1 MENKYPRLIS
11 WNYWDGT
18 SLFSRK
24 NNVEELTE
32 YYILDKDGEK
42 EIEDGT
48 LTHAGGP
55 FRSVCRTH
63 FKKVV
68 RTGYTRNSKKHKDI
82 YYSMKEKYS
91 ELENRLKVFEGI
103 LKDCG
108 SYVYINLP
116 WLSGW
121 RGSDFY
127 SEYKDVFLDD
137 SSTCYIKKEY
147 WTVELINELIHY
159 KPRNFEGGVITDYQ
173 EKYIPQFLLSLKIK
187 FPELYAQV
195 DRKTDKDTRELL
207 LGKFIPVTKLNV
219 GTVGVVKGGFCLP
232 DTWYYDGEYL
242 NGTKQEYGLTVEM
255 RIKATDEVFVKVVDV
270 STVPLDLVSEQ

>member
-24 NNVEELTE
+24 NSVEEITE
-32 YYILDKDGEK
+32 YYILDEDGEK

-48 LTHAGGP
+48 LTDAGGP
-55 FRSVCRTH
+55 FRNVNRTH

-82 YYSMKEKYS
+82 YFSMKDKYP
-91 ELENRLKVFEGI
+91 ELENKLKFFEGI

-121 RGSDFY
+121 QEIDFY
-127 SEYKDVFLDD
+127 HRHEGIFLNE
-137 SSTCYIKKEY
+137 SACYIKKEY
-147 WTVELINELIHY
+147 WTVESINEIVKY
-159 KPRNFEGGVITDYQ
+159 KPRNFEGGVIKDYQ

-187 FPELYAQV
+187 FPELYEKV
-195 DRKTDKDTRELL
+195 DRKTDKDARELL
-207 LGKFIPVTKLNV
+207 LGKFVPVTKLNV
-219 GTVGVVKGGFCLP
+219 GTVGHVRGGFCLP

-242 NGTKQEYGLTVEM
+242 NGTKQEHGLIVEM
-255 RIKATDEVFVKVVDV
+255 RIKATDDVFVKVVDV
-270 STVPLDLVSEQ
+270 STVPFDLGSEQ

>member
-11 WNYWDGT
+11 WSYWDGT
-18 SLFSRK
+18 SFFSRK
-24 NNVEELTE
+24 NSAEEITE
-32 YYILDKDGEK
+32 YYILDEDGEK

-48 LTHAGGP
+48 ITRTDGP
-55 FRSVCRTH
+55 YNHFCRTH
-63 FKKVV
+63 FKRVV

-82 YYSMKEKYS
+82 YFAMKNKCP
-91 ELENRLKVFEGI
+91 ELENKFKLFEGI

-121 RGSDFY
+121 HGYDFY
-127 SEYKDVFLDD
+127 SKHEDVFLD
-137 SSTCYIKKEY
+137 SSACYIKKEY

-159 KPRNFEGGVITDYQ
+159 KPRNFEGCVIESYQ
-173 EKYIPQFLLSLKIK
+173 EKYVPQFLLSLKLK

-207 LGKFIPVTKLNV
+207 LGKFVPVTKLNI
-219 GTVGVVKGGFCLP
+219 GTVGPVRGGFCLP

-242 NGTKQEYGLTVEM
+242 NGTKQDNGLTVEM

-270 STVPLDLVSEQ
+270 STVPFELVNEQ

>member
-24 NNVEELTE
+24 NSVEELTE

-55 FRSVCRTH
+55 FRSVRKTH

-68 RTGYTRNSKKHKDI
+68 RTGYTRNSRKHKDI
-82 YYSMKEKYS
+82 YFSMKDKYP
-91 ELENRLKVFEGI
+91 ELENKLKVFDGI

-116 WLSGW
+116 WLYSWYGY
-121 RGSDFY
+121 DFY
-127 SEYKDVFLDD
+127 SNHKDVFLENN
-137 SSTCYIKKEY
+137 SCYIKKEC

-159 KPRNFEGGVITDYQ
+159 KPRNFEGEVIADYQ

-187 FPELYAQV
+187 FPELYEKV

-207 LGKFIPVTKLNV
+207 LGKYVPVTKLNI
-219 GTVGVVKGGFCLP
+219 GTVGAVKGGFCLP
-232 DTWYYDGEYL
+232 DTWYYDGECL
-242 NGTKQEYGLTVEM
+242 NGTNQVGNLVIEM
-255 RIKATDEVFVKVVDV
+255 KIKASDEVLVKVVDV
-270 STVPLDLVSEQ
+270 TTVPFDLVNEQ

>member
-24 NNVEELTE
+24 NSAEEITE
-32 YYILDKDGEK
+32 YYILDEDGEK

-48 LTHAGGP
+48 LTDAGGP
-55 FRSVCRTH
+55 FRSVNRTH

-82 YYSMKEKYS
+82 YFSMKDKYP
-91 ELENRLKVFEGI
+91 ELENKLKFFEGI

-121 RGSDFY
+121 HGYDFY
-127 SEYKDVFLDD
+127 SKHEEVFLD
-137 SSTCYIKKEY
+137 SSACYIKKEY

-159 KPRNFEGGVITDYQ
+159 KPRNFEGCVIESYQ
-173 EKYIPQFLLSLKIK
+173 EKYVPQFLLSLKLK
-187 FPELYAQV
+187 FHKLYAQV

-207 LGKFIPVTKLNV
+207 LGKFVPVTKLNV

-242 NGTKQEYGLTVEM
+242 NGTKQDDGLTVEM
-255 RIKATDEVFVKVVDV
+255 RIKATDEVLVKVVDV
-270 STVPLDLVSEQ
+270 ATVPLDLVSEV

>member
-11 WNYWDGT
+11 WSYWDGT

-24 NNVEELTE
+24 NSAEEITE
-32 YYILDKDGEK
+32 YYILDEGGEK

-48 LTHAGGP
+48 LTDAGGP
-55 FRSVCRTH
+55 FRSVNRTH

-68 RTGYTRNSKKHKDI
+68 RAGYTRNSKKHKDI
-82 YYSMKEKYS
+82 YFAMQDKYP
-91 ELENRLKVFEGI
+91 ELENKLKFFEGI

-108 SYVYINLP
+108 SYVYMNLP
-116 WLSGW
+116 WLRDW
-121 RGSDFY
+121 RVSDFY
-127 SEYKDVFLDD
+127 SEHKDVFLDD
-137 SSTCYIKKEY
+137 NSTCYVKKEY

-173 EKYIPQFLLSLKIK
+173 EKYIPLFLLELKIK

-207 LGKFIPVTKLNV
+207 LGKFVPVTKLNV

-232 DTWYYDGEYL
+232 DTCYYDGKYL
-242 NGTKQEYGLTVEM
+242 NGTKQDGQLTIEM
-255 RIKATDEVFVKVVDV
+255 RIKATDEVLVKVVDV
-270 STVPLDLVSEQ
+270 STVPLDLVNE

>member
-24 NNVEELTE
+24 KEVEELTE
-32 YYILDKDGEK
+32 YYILDEDGEK

-48 LTHAGGP
+48 LTDAGGP
-55 FRSVCRTH
+55 FRSVNRTH

-82 YYSMKEKYS
+82 YFSMKDKYP
-91 ELENRLKVFEGI
+91 ELENKLKFFEGI

-108 SYVYINLP
+108 SYVYIGLP

-121 RGSDFY
+121 HGYDFY
-127 SEYKDVFLDD
+127 SKHEDVFLENN
-137 SSTCYIKKEY
+137 SCYIKKEY
-147 WTVELINELIHY
+147 WTVEVINELIHY
-159 KPRNFEGGVITDYQ
+159 KPRNFGGGVIEDYQ
-173 EKYIPQFLLSLKIK
+173 EKYIPLFLLELKIK
-187 FPELYAQV
+187 FPELYEKV
-195 DRKTDKDTRELL
+195 DSKTDKDTRELL
-207 LGKFIPVTKLNV
+207 LGKFVPVTKLNI
-219 GTVGVVKGGFCLP
+219 GTVGHVRGGFCLP

-242 NGTKQEYGLTVEM
+242 NGTKQDNGLTVEM

-270 STVPLDLVSEQ
+270 STVPFDLINE

>member
-11 WNYWDGT
+11 WSYWDGT

-24 NNVEELTE
+24 SSVEEITE
-32 YYILDKDGEK
+32 YYILDKEGEK

-48 LTHAGGP
+48 LTDAGGP
-55 FRSVCRTH
+55 FRSVNRTH

-68 RTGYTRNSKKHKDI
+68 RTGYTRNSKKHKGI
-82 YYSMKEKYS
+82 YYSMREKYP
-91 ELENRLKVFEGI
+91 ELENKLKVFEGI
-103 LKDCG
+103 LKDCD
-108 SYVYINLP
+108 SYVYLNLP

-127 SEYKDVFLDD
+127 SEHKDVFLENN
-137 SSTCYIKKEY
+137 SRYIKKEY

-159 KPRNFEGGVITDYQ
+159 KPRNFEGCVIEEYQ
-173 EKYIPQFLLSLKIK
+173 EKYIPLFLLELKIK
-187 FPELYAQV
+187 FPELYEKV

-207 LGKFIPVTKLNV
+207 LGKFVPVTKLNV

-232 DTWYYDGEYL
+232 DTWYYDGEHL
-242 NGTKQEYGLTVEM
+242 NGTKQDDGLTVEM
-255 RIKATDEVFVKVVDV
+255 RIKATDDVSVKVIDV
-270 STVPLDLVSEQ
+270 STVPFDLVNE

>member
-11 WNYWDGT
+11 WSYWDGT

-24 NNVEELTE
+24 NSAEEITE
-32 YYILDKDGEK
+32 YYILDEDGEK

-48 LTHAGGP
+48 LTDAGGP
-55 FRSVCRTH
+55 FRSVNRTH

-82 YYSMKEKYS
+82 YFAMQDKYP
-91 ELENRLKVFEGI
+91 ELENKLKFFEGI

-108 SYVYINLP
+108 SYVYIGLP

-121 RGSDFY
+121 QGSDFY
-127 SEYKDVFLDD
+127 YEHKDVFLDG
-137 SSTCYIKKEY
+137 STCHIKKEY
-147 WTVELINELIHY
+147 WTAELINELTRY
-159 KPRNFEGGVITDYQ
+159 KPRNFGGGVITDYQ
-173 EKYIPQFLLSLKIK
+173 EKYIPLFLLELKVK
-187 FPELYAQV
+187 FPELYEKVA
-195 DRKTDKDTRELL
+195 RKTDKDARELL
-207 LGKFIPVTKLNV
+207 LGKFVPVTKLNV

-232 DTWYYDGEYL
+232 DTWYYDGKYL

-255 RIKATDEVFVKVVDV
+255 RVKATDEVLVKVVDV
-270 STVPLDLVSEQ
+270 STVPFDLVNE

>member
-11 WNYWDGT
+11 WSYWDGT

-24 NNVEELTE
+24 NSAEELTE
-32 YYILDKDGEK
+32 YYILDEGGEK

-48 LTHAGGP
+48 LTDAGVP

-68 RTGYTRNSKKHKDI
+68 RTGYTRNSKKHKNI
-82 YYSMKEKYS
+82 YFAMQDKYP
-91 ELENRLKVFEGI
+91 ELENKLKFFEGI

-121 RGSDFY
+121 CGFY
-127 SEYKDVFLDD
+127 SKHEEVFLD
-137 SSTCYIKKEY
+137 SSECYIKKEY
-147 WTVELINELIHY
+147 WTVELINELIQY

-173 EKYIPQFLLSLKIK
+173 EKYIPQFLLSLKVK
-187 FPELYAQV
+187 FPELYEKV
-195 DRKTDKDTRELL
+195 DRKTDKDIRELY

-219 GTVGVVKGGFCLP
+219 GTVGDVKGGFFLP

-242 NGTKQEYGLTVEM
+242 NGTKQDDGLTVEY
-255 RIKATDEVFVKVVDV
+255 RIKATDEVLVKIIDV
-270 STVPLDLVSEQ
+270 STVPFDLVSE

>member
-82 YYSMKEKYS
+82 YYSMKEKYP

-127 SEYKDVFLDD
+127 SGHKDVFLDS
-137 SSTCYIKKEY
+137 SSTYYIKKEY

-159 KPRNFEGGVITDYQ
+159 KPRNFEGGVIADYQ

-187 FPELYAQV
+187 FPELYEKV
-195 DRKTDKDTRELL
+195 DRKTDKDIRELY
-207 LGKFIPVTKLNV
+207 LGKFVPVTKLNV
-219 GTVGVVKGGFCLP
+219 GTVGVVKGGWGLP

-242 NGTKQEYGLTVEM
+242 NGTKKDGNLLVEM
-255 RIKATDEVFVKVVDV
+255 RIKATDDVLVKVVDV
-270 STVPLDLVSEQ
+270 ETVPLDLVSEG

>member
-11 WNYWDGT
+11 WSYWDGT

-24 NNVEELTE
+24 KEVEELTE

-48 LTHAGGP
+48 LTDAGGP
-55 FRSVCRTH
+55 FRSVNRTH

-82 YYSMKEKYS
+82 YFAIQDKYP
-91 ELENRLKVFEGI
+91 ELENKLKFFEGI

-108 SYVYINLP
+108 SYVYVNLP

-127 SEYKDVFLDD
+127 SKHEDVFLENN
-137 SSTCYIKKEY
+137 SCYIKKEC

-187 FPELYAQV
+187 FPELYKNV
-195 DRKTDKDTRELL
+195 DRKTDKDIRELY
-207 LGKFIPVTKLNV
+207 LGKFIPVTRLNV

-242 NGTKQEYGLTVEM
+242 NGTKQDDGLTVEY
-255 RIKATDEVFVKVVDV
+255 RIKATDEVLVKIIDV
-270 STVPLDLVSEQ
+270 STVPFDLVSEQ

>member
-24 NNVEELTE
+24 NSAEELTE
-32 YYILDKDGEK
+32 YYILDEDGEK

-48 LTHAGGP
+48 LPDAGGP
-55 FRSVCRTH
+55 FRSVNRTH

-82 YYSMKEKYS
+82 YFAMQDKYP
-91 ELENRLKVFEGI
+91 ELENRLKFFEGI

-108 SYVYINLP
+108 SYVYVNLP

-121 RGSDFY
+121 HGHDFY
-127 SEYKDVFLDD
+127 SKHENVFLENN
-137 SSTCYIKKEY
+137 TCYIKKEC

-159 KPRNFEGGVITDYQ
+159 KPRNFEGCVITDYQ

-187 FPELYAQV
+187 FPELYENV
-195 DRKTDKDTRELL
+195 DGKTDKDARELL
-207 LGKFIPVTKLNV
+207 LGKFVPVTKLNV

-242 NGTKQEYGLTVEM
+242 NGTKQDNGLTVEC
-255 RIKATDEVFVKVVDV
+255 RIKATNEVLVKIIDV
-270 STVPLDLVSEQ
+270 STVPFDLVSEQ

>member
-24 NNVEELTE
+24 NSAEEITE
-32 YYILDKDGEK
+32 YYILDEDGEK

-48 LTHAGGP
+48 LTDAGGP
-55 FRSVCRTH
+55 FRSVNRTH

-82 YYSMKEKYS
+82 YFSMKDKYP
-91 ELENRLKVFEGI
+91 ELENKLKFFEGI

-121 RGSDFY
+121 HGYDFY
-127 SEYKDVFLDD
+127 SKHEEVFLD
-137 SSTCYIKKEY
+137 SSACYIKKEY
-147 WTVELINELIHY
+147 WAVELINELIHY
-159 KPRNFEGGVITDYQ
+159 KPRNFEGCVIESYQ
-173 EKYIPQFLLSLKIK
+173 EKYVPQFLLSLKLK
-187 FPELYAQV
+187 FHKLYAQV

-207 LGKFIPVTKLNV
+207 LGKFVPVTKLNV

-242 NGTKQEYGLTVEM
+242 NGTKQDDGLTVEM
-255 RIKATDEVFVKVVDV
+255 RIKATDEVLVKVVDV
-270 STVPLDLVSEQ
+270 ATVPLDLVSEV

>member
-24 NNVEELTE
+24 KEVEELTE
-32 YYILDKDGEK
+32 YYILDEDGEK

-48 LTHAGGP
+48 LTDAGGP
-55 FRSVCRTH
+55 FRSVNRTH

-82 YYSMKEKYS
+82 YFSMKDKYP
-91 ELENRLKVFEGI
+91 ELENKLKFFEGI

-108 SYVYINLP
+108 SYVYIGLP

-121 RGSDFY
+121 HGYDFY
-127 SEYKDVFLDD
+127 SKHEDVFLENN
-137 SSTCYIKKEY
+137 SCYIKKEY
-147 WTVELINELIHY
+147 WTVEVINELIHY
-159 KPRNFEGGVITDYQ
+159 KPRNFGGGVIEDYQ
-173 EKYIPQFLLSLKIK
+173 EKYIPLFLLELKIK
-187 FPELYAQV
+187 FPELYEKV
-195 DRKTDKDTRELL
+195 DSKTDKDTRELL
-207 LGKFIPVTKLNV
+207 LGKFVPVTKLSI
-219 GTVGVVKGGFCLP
+219 GTVGHVRGGFCLP

-242 NGTKQEYGLTVEM
+242 NGTKQDNGLTVEM

-270 STVPLDLVSEQ
+270 STVPFDLINE

>member
-18 SLFSRK
+18 SFFSRK
-24 NNVEELTE
+24 KSAEEITE

-48 LTHAGGP
+48 LTDAGGP
-55 FRSVCRTH
+55 FRSVNRTH

-82 YYSMKEKYS
+82 YFSMKDKYP
-91 ELENRLKVFEGI
+91 ELENKLKFFEGI

-108 SYVYINLP
+108 SYVYIGLP

-121 RGSDFY
+121 QVSDFY
-127 SEYKDVFLDD
+127 SRHDNVFLD
-137 SSTCYIKKEY
+137 SSARYIKKEY
-147 WTVELINELIHY
+147 WTVELINELINY
-159 KPRNFEGGVITDYQ
+159 KPRNFEGGIIPDYQ
-173 EKYIPQFLLSLKIK
+173 EKYIPQFLLSLKLK
-187 FPELYAQV
+187 FPELYEKV

-207 LGKFIPVTKLNV
+207 LGKFVPVTKLNV

-242 NGTKQEYGLTVEM
+242 NGTKQDDGLTVEM
-255 RIKATDEVFVKVVDV
+255 RIKATDEVFAKVVDV
-270 STVPLDLVSEQ
+270 STVPFDLVSEQ

>member
-1 MENKYPRLIS
+1 MGNKYPQLIS

-24 NNVEELTE
+24 NSAEELTE
-32 YYILDKDGEK
+32 YYILDEDGEK

-48 LTHAGGP
+48 LTDAGGP
-55 FRSVCRTH
+55 FRSVNRTH

-82 YYSMKEKYS
+82 YFSMKDKYP
-91 ELENRLKVFEGI
+91 ELENKLKFFEGI

-121 RGSDFY
+121 HGYDFH
-127 SEYKDVFLDD
+127 SKHEEVFLD
-137 SSTCYIKKEY
+137 SSACYIKKEY

-159 KPRNFEGGVITDYQ
+159 KPRNFEGCVIEDYQ
-173 EKYIPQFLLSLKIK
+173 EKYIPLFLLELKIK
-187 FPELYAQV
+187 FPELYENV
-195 DRKTDKDTRELL
+195 DRKIDKDTRELL
-207 LGKFIPVTKLNV
+207 LGKFVPVTKLNV

-242 NGTKQEYGLTVEM
+242 NGTKQDDGLTVEM
-255 RIKATDEVFVKVVDV
+255 RIKATNNVFVKVVDV
-270 STVPLDLVSEQ
+270 STVPFDLVNE

>member
-18 SLFSRK
+18 SFFSRK
-24 NNVEELTE
+24 KSAEEITE

-48 LTHAGGP
+48 LTDAGGP
-55 FRSVCRTH
+55 FRSVNRTH

-82 YYSMKEKYS
+82 YFSMKDKYP
-91 ELENRLKVFEGI
+91 ELENKLKFFEGI

-108 SYVYINLP
+108 SYVYIGLP

-121 RGSDFY
+121 QVSDFY
-127 SEYKDVFLDD
+127 SRHGNVFLD
-137 SSTCYIKKEY
+137 SSARYIKKEY
-147 WTVELINELIHY
+147 WTVELINELINY
-159 KPRNFEGGVITDYQ
+159 KPRNFEGGIITDYQ
-173 EKYIPQFLLSLKIK
+173 EKYIPQFLLSLKLK
-187 FPELYAQV
+187 FPELYEKV

-207 LGKFIPVTKLNV
+207 LGKFVPVTKLNV

-242 NGTKQEYGLTVEM
+242 NGTKQDDGLTVEM

-270 STVPLDLVSEQ
+270 STVPFDLVSEQ

>member
-1 MENKYPRLIS
+1 MGNKYPRLIS
-11 WNYWDGT
+11 WDYWDGT

-24 NNVEELTE
+24 NSAEELTA
-32 YYILDKDGEK
+32 YYILDEDGEK

-48 LTHAGGP
+48 LTDAGGP
-55 FRSVCRTH
+55 FRSVNSAH

-82 YYSMKEKYS
+82 YFAMQDKYP
-91 ELENRLKVFEGI
+91 ELENKLKFFGGI

-108 SYVYINLP
+108 SYVYIGLP

-121 RGSDFY
+121 HGYDFY
-127 SEYKDVFLDD
+127 SKHEDVFPENN
-137 SSTCYIKKEY
+137 SCYIKKEC

-159 KPRNFEGGVITDYQ
+159 KPRNFEGCVITDYQ

-187 FPELYAQV
+187 FPELYQRV
-195 DRKTDKDTRELL
+195 DRKTDKDIRELL

-219 GTVGVVKGGFCLP
+219 GTVGAVKGGFCLP

-242 NGTKQEYGLTVEM
+242 IGTKQDENLPVEM

-270 STVPLDLVSEQ
+270 ATVPLDLVSEV

>member
-11 WNYWDGT
+11 WSYWDGT
-18 SLFSRK
+18 TFFSRK
-24 NNVEELTE
+24 NSAEELTE
-32 YYILDKDGEK
+32 HYILDEDGER

-48 LTHAGGP
+48 ITRTDNPYNH
-55 FRSVCRTH
+55 FCRTH

-82 YYSMKEKYS
+82 YLAMKNKYP

-121 RGSDFY
+121 HGYDFY
-127 SEYKDVFLDD
+127 SKHEDVFLD
-137 SSTCYIKKEY
+137 SSACYIKKEY

-159 KPRNFEGGVITDYQ
+159 KPRNFGGCVIESYQ
-173 EKYIPQFLLSLKIK
+173 EKYIPQFLLSLKVK

-195 DRKTDKDTRELL
+195 DRKTDKDTRDLF
-207 LGKFIPVTKLNV
+207 LGKFVPVTKLNV
-219 GTVGVVKGGFCLP
+219 GTVGVVNGGFCLP

-242 NGTKQEYGLTVEM
+242 NGTKQDDGLTVEC
-255 RIKATDEVFVKVVDV
+255 RIKATNEVLVKIIDV
-270 STVPLDLVSEQ
+270 STVPFDLVSEQ

>member
-1 MENKYPRLIS
+1 MGNKYPRLIS

-24 NNVEELTE
+24 NSAEELTE
-32 YYILDKDGEK
+32 YYILDDGGER
-42 EIEDGT
+42 EIADGT
-48 LTHAGGP
+48 LTDAGGP
-55 FRSVCRTH
+55 FRSVNMTH

-82 YYSMKEKYS
+82 YFAMQDKYP
-91 ELENRLKVFEGI
+91 ELENKLKFFEGI

-121 RGSDFY
+121 HGYDFY
-127 SEYKDVFLDD
+127 FKHEGVFLN

-159 KPRNFEGGVITDYQ
+159 KPRNFEGCVIESYQ
-173 EKYIPQFLLSLKIK
+173 EKYVPQFLLSLKLK

-207 LGKFIPVTKLNV
+207 LGKYVPVTKLNI
-219 GTVGVVKGGFCLP
+219 GTVGAVQGELFLP

-242 NGTKQEYGLTVEM
+242 NGTKQEGNLPVEM

-270 STVPLDLVSEQ
+270 STVPFDLVSEQ

>member
-1 MENKYPRLIS
+1 MGNKYPRLIS

-24 NNVEELTE
+24 SSAEELTE
-32 YYILDKDGEK
+32 YYILDEDGEK

-48 LTHAGGP
+48 LTDAGGP
-55 FRSVCRTH
+55 FRSVNRTH

-82 YYSMKEKYS
+82 YFSMKDKYP
-91 ELENRLKVFEGI
+91 ELENKLKFFEGI

-121 RGSDFY
+121 HGYDFY
-127 SEYKDVFLDD
+127 SEHEDVFLENN
-137 SSTCYIKKEY
+137 SCYIKKEY

-159 KPRNFEGGVITDYQ
+159 KPRNFEGCVIEDYQ
-173 EKYIPQFLLSLKIK
+173 EKYIPLFLLELKIK
-187 FPELYAQV
+187 FPELYENV

-207 LGKFIPVTKLNV
+207 LGKFVPVTKLNV
-219 GTVGVVKGGFCLP
+219 GTVGAVKGGFCLP

-242 NGTKQEYGLTVEM
+242 IGTKQDENLPVEM

-270 STVPLDLVSEQ
+270 STVPIDLVSEQ

>member
-1 MENKYPRLIS
+1 MGNKYPRLIS

-24 NNVEELTE
+24 NSAEELTE
-32 YYILDKDGEK
+32 YYILDGDGEK

-48 LTHAGGP
+48 LTDAGGP
-55 FRSVCRTH
+55 FRSVNRTH

-82 YYSMKEKYS
+82 YFAMQDKYP
-91 ELENRLKVFEGI
+91 ELENKLKFFEGI

-121 RGSDFY
+121 HGYDFY
-127 SEYKDVFLDD
+127 SKHEGVFLN

-159 KPRNFEGGVITDYQ
+159 KPRNFEGCVIESYQ
-173 EKYIPQFLLSLKIK
+173 EKYVPQFLLSLKLK

-207 LGKFIPVTKLNV
+207 LGKFVPVTKLNV

-232 DTWYYDGEYL
+232 DTWYYDGKYL
-242 NGTKQEYGLTVEM
+242 NGTKQDDGLIVEM
-255 RIKATDEVFVKVVDV
+255 RIKATDEVLVKVVDV
-270 STVPLDLVSEQ
+270 ETVPLSLVSEG